1 MDDAI
6 ELDPRGMKVKLPN
19 HRDRHWKDAIKDL
32 LDAANTECVDLDCGD
47 WFLTYTDLQ
56 DLMVHVDQSGRR
68 LDSLISN
75 VPATVVSARAFGV
88 EARLQQSESFGSREL
103 ISQQLPS
110 ESTPTQP
117 TRESSA
123 TSSAAGAPDDDAQ
136 RRGRSRG
143 AEFRRDPD
151 RDE

>member
-56 DLMVHVDQSGRR
+56 DLMVHGDQSGRR
-68 LDSLISN
+68 LD
-75 VPATVVSARAFGV
+75 R
-88 EARLQQSESFGSREL
+88 
-103 ISQQLPS
+103 
-110 ESTPTQP
+110 
-117 TRESSA
+117 
-123 TSSAAGAPDDDAQ
+123 
-136 RRGRSRG
+136 
-143 AEFRRDPD
+143 
-151 RDE
+151 